1 VELSYAPD
9 MKFILLV
16 LAGIT
21 CTLTGFAQ
29 TPTFLASGPKDNI
42 ENTAADDRTA
52 ALVTQESFGLK
63 SIRSIK
69 FEVIKTKNLATKEI
83 TSGIKVIGYTSKADN
98 KRIAFLTSQEVDGL
112 LKAISFMHSNVLGND
127 APQKNFECNYQ
138 TADGFE
144 LGAVR
149 MKNKWDINMKMNKY
163 TSEGY
168 YRFKASDLKEIEEI
182 LLQGKAMM

>member
-1 VELSYAPD
+1 
-9 MKFILLV
+9 MKFNLLL
-16 LAGIT
+16 LAGMA
-21 CTLTGFAQ
+21 CSLTGLAQ
-29 TPTFLASGPKDNI
+29 TQTFLASVPKDNI
-42 ENTAADDRTA
+42 ETITGEEKTT

-69 FEVIKTKNLATKEI
+69 FELVKTKNLATQEI
-83 TSGIKVIGYTSKADN
+83 TSGIKVIGYTAKAAN
-98 KRIAFLTSQEVDGL
+98 KRIAYLTSQEVDGL
-112 LKAISFMHSNVLGND
+112 LKAISFMHKNVLGTD

-149 MKNKWDINMKMNKY
+149 MKSKWDINMKMNKY

-168 YRFKASDLKEIEEI
+168 YRFKASDLKAIEEV